1 MSSYSKWK
9 DKWAL
14 VTGASSGIGAAFAKD
29 LARSGVHVVLVA
41 RRVERLEALAAELSE
56 GFGVQTLVLASDL
69 AVSGAAQTM
78 ADALESNGVE
88 VELLVNNAGL
98 GPAGAFSD
106 GSLQSA
112 TNSIQVNITALTEL
126 TYLFIQKMKRRRSGN
141 VILVGSVNA
150 FMSVPLFAVYSATK
164 AYVRSFGEA
173 IAEECQNDNVFV
185 TVVHPGGTR
194 TEFSDVANMTIP
206 ETMQTGLMTAEA
218 VAQIGLRGAHRGQIS
233 VVTGLM
239 NRLFATL
246 LTFIPRWITRP
257 VVKWVYAKFI

>member
-1 MSSYSKWK
+1 
-9 DKWAL
+9 
-14 VTGASSGIGAAFAKD
+14 
-29 LARSGVHVVLVA
+29 
-41 RRVERLEALAAELSE
+41 
-56 GFGVQTLVLASDL
+56 
-69 AVSGAAQTM
+69 
-78 ADALESNGVE
+78 
-88 VELLVNNAGL
+88 
-98 GPAGAFSD
+98 
-106 GSLQSA
+106 
-112 TNSIQVNITALTEL
+112 
-126 TYLFIQKMKRRRSGN
+126 
-141 VILVGSVNA
+141 
-150 FMSVPLFAVYSATK
+150 MSVPLFAVYSATK

-173 IAEECQNDNVFV
+173 VAEECQNDNVFV

>member
-1 MSSYSKWK
+1 MARYSKWK

-14 VTGASSGIGAAFAKD
+14 VTGASSGIGAAFAKE
-29 LARSGVHVVLVA
+29 LARAGVHVVLVA
-41 RRVERLEALAAELSE
+41 RRLERLETLGTQLSKDY
-56 GFGVQTLVLASDL
+56 GIQTVALASDL
-69 AVSGAAQTM
+69 AVSGAAHAMTEEL
-78 ADALESNGVE
+78 DSRGVE
-88 VELLVNNAGL
+88 VALLVNNAGL

-106 GSLQSA
+106 ETLTSA

-126 TYLFIQKMKRRRSGN
+126 TYIFIQKMKNRRSGN

-173 IAEECQNDNVFV
+173 VAEECRQDNVFV

-194 TEFSDVANMTIP
+194 TEFMDVANMTVP
-206 ETMQTGLMTAEA
+206 KTMQTGLMTAET

-246 LTFIPRWITRP
+246 LTFIPRWVTRP

>member
-41 RRVERLEALAAELSE
+41 RRLERLEALAAELSD

-78 ADALESNGVE
+78 ADELEAKGVE

-106 GSLQSA
+106 GNTPKCDEFYPGQYYGTHRVNLSLHSEDEASSFRQCDPG
-112 TNSIQVNITALTEL
+112 
-126 TYLFIQKMKRRRSGN
+126 R
-141 VILVGSVNA
+141 VGQCLYVGA
-150 FMSVPLFAVYSATK
+150 AFAVYSATK

-173 IAEECQNDNVFV
+173 VAEECQNDNVFV